1 MGRDRRRYPRVGVA
15 LDAFVEVLGIH
26 WQAKTVDVS
35 PYGAKVALPT
45 YPVELPR
52 GLMAELRLALAD
64 GDPPLAIR
72 ARVVRTDPD
81 GIVLNFV
88 NLGGVSFARLK
99 NLADSLLGSL
109 PIDPARPG
117 ENAGVVKERRRARR
131 IEVALDIDF
140 DADTPH
146 SWKGRTIDLSPYG
159 VKVAWPPTAVQPL
172 WGTGVRLRIASPDG
186 QPPVSFKGIVWRRE
200 PERIFLLFVEVSHEE
215 RERLKSLVEFLQA
228 APA

>member
-1 MGRDRRRYPRVGVA
+1 VA

-45 YPVELPR
+45 YPVELSR

-99 NLADSLLGSL
+99 DLADSLLGSL
-109 PIDPARPG
+109 PIDPAP
-117 ENAGVVKERRRARR
+117 AGGKVGVMKDRRRARR
-131 IEVALDIDF
+131 TEVALEINF
-140 DADTPH
+140 DGDMPH
-146 SWKGRTIDLSPYG
+146 YWRGRTVDLSPFG

-172 WGTGVRLRIASPDG
+172 WGTGVRLRIASPNG
-186 QPPVSFKGIVWRRE
+186 QPPISLKGIVWRRE
-200 PERIFLLFVEVSHEE
+200 SESVVLLFVEMRQEE
-215 RERLKSLVEFLQA
+215 RERLKVLLERLQA
-228 APA
+228 VPV